1 MLSVKQSIVHG
12 FMKQSIFD
20 SQSQNKNLKL
30 CVSSRQRSTDK
41 LSTSTI
47 WKLDKTVTIRELTV
61 IAKTKLSSDFE
72 LKC

>member
-1 MLSVKQSIVHG
+1 MHPI
-12 FMKQSIFD
+12 KQSIFD
-20 SQSQNKNLKL
+20 SQSQNKNLK
-30 CVSSRQRSTDK
+30 CEFKAEVNRRIK
-41 LSTSTI
+41 HVHK